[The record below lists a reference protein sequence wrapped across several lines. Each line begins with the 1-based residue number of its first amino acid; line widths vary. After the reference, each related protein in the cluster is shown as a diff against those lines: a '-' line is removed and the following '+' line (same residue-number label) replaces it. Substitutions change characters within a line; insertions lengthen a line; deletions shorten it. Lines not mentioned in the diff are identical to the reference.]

1 MIEIEVEKEIQ
12 IGDSFTEMRERTR
25 KREQGKKERLSE
37 KDTVFYRVKYAL
49 FSLKMLLKYC
59 LRIMFGR

>member
-1 MIEIEVEKEIQ
+1 MIEIEVEKDIQ
-12 IGDSFTEMRERTR
+12 MGDSITEIRERTR

-37 KDTVFYRVKYAL
+37 RDTVYNRVECAL

-59 LRIMFGR
+59 LRIMLGR